1 MFFIEENATS
11 FGNTLISNVFIDI
24 FMPMADGLAVKVYLL
39 GYRMATDV
47 HSNPRFNNSSIAQN
61 LEIPLSDVVNAWKF
75 WENAGL
81 IKIHLE
87 DPNDEFNFSVEFVD
101 LDALY
106 IRNTSKTKEPV
117 SSDADK
123 VVERNSNPKVRKMF
137 NEINKI
143 IGRYLEASEKI
154 SIMEIMDKYNMSDD
168 MIVCAYQHAKD
179 QTGAVKPLKYVEAI
193 IRNWYDSNLYTVQ
206 DVEDSF
212 AERSQRYTMYRH
224 VFNELGFRR
233 EPTRAEKEA
242 MDTWFDVY
250 RADIELVLEACSKSK
265 NISSPS
271 ISYINGIIKNWAN
284 EEIHTLAEL
293 KAVEEFKRKEKEKEL
308 EKQKEPSSNQKSNR
322 SYAKGVSKA
331 PTSYNK
337 FKNFEETVTKYTP
350 EQLEEKIRKSQE
362 KKFK

>member
-1 MFFIEENATS
+1 M
-11 FGNTLISNVFIDI
+11 
-24 FMPMADGLAVKVYLL
+24 
-39 GYRMATDV
+39 
-47 HSNPRFNNSSIAQN
+47 
-61 LEIPLSDVVNAWKF
+61 
-75 WENAGL
+75 
-81 IKIHLE
+81 
-87 DPNDEFNFSVEFVD
+87 D

-106 IRNTSKTKEPV
+106 LRNTSKPKESI
-117 SSDADK
+117 SSSADG
-123 VVERNSNPKVRKMF
+123 VVDRNSNPRVRKMF

-193 IRNWYDSNLYTVQ
+193 IRNWYDSNLYTVK
-206 DVEDSF
+206 DVEESF
-212 AERSQRYTMYRH
+212 AERSQRYSMYRI

-250 RADIELVLEACSKSK
+250 NADIELVLEACSKCK
-265 NISSPS
+265 NITNPS
-271 ISYINGIIKNWAN
+271 ISYVNGTVKNWAN
-284 EEIHTLAEL
+284 DEIHTLAEL

-308 EKQKEPSSNQKSNR
+308 ERQKEQNNKKAAR
-322 SYAKGVSKA
+322 SYAKGTQKA
-331 PTSYNK
+331 PVSYNK

>member
-284 EEIHTLAEL
+284 KEIHTLAEL

-308 EKQKEPSSNQKSNR
+308 EKQKEQSSNQKSNR

>member
-1 MFFIEENATS
+1 MFFIEENSTN
-11 FGNTLISNVFIDI
+11 FGASIISNVFIDI

-39 GYRMATDV
+39 GYRMATDIR
-47 HSNPRFNNSSIAQN
+47 SNPRFDNSSIAQN
-61 LEIPLSDVVNAWKF
+61 LNIPLSDVVNAWKF

-81 IKIHLE
+81 IKIHSENL
-87 DPNDEFNFSVEFVD
+87 DDEFNFSVEFMD

-106 IRNTSKTKEPV
+106 IRNSSKQKESI
-117 SSDADK
+117 SSSADS
-123 VVERNSNPKVRKMF
+123 VVERNSNPKMRKMF

-168 MIVCAYQHAKD
+168 MIVYAYQHAKD

-193 IRNWYDSNLYTVQ
+193 IRNWYDSNLYTVK

-212 AERSQRYTMYRH
+212 AERSQRYSMYRI

-250 RADIELVLEACSKSK
+250 NADIELVLEACSKCK
-265 NISSPS
+265 NISTPS
-271 ISYINGIIKNWAN
+271 ISYVNGIVKNWAN

-308 EKQKEPSSNQKSNR
+308 EKQKEQNNKKSTYSYNR
-322 SYAKGVSKA
+322 NISKS
-331 PTSYNK
+331 PVNHNK
-337 FKNFEETVTKYTP
+337 FKNFEETITKYTP

>member
-1 MFFIEENATS
+1 MFFIEENATN
-11 FGNTLISNVFIDI
+11 FGSTIISNVFIDI
-24 FMPMADGLAVKVYLL
+24 FMPMADGLSVKVYLL
-39 GYRMATDV
+39 GYRMATDI

-61 LEIPLSDVVNAWKF
+61 LNIPLSDVVNAWKF
-75 WENAGL
+75 WESAGL
-81 IKIHLE
+81 IKIHSE
-87 DPNDEFNFSVEFVD
+87 DLDDEFNFSVEFMD

-106 IRNTSKTKEPV
+106 LRNTSKPKESV
-117 SSDADK
+117 SSSADG
-123 VVERNSNPKVRKMF
+123 VVDRNSNPKMRKMF

-143 IGRYLEASEKI
+143 IGRYLEATEKI

-168 MIVCAYQHAKD
+168 MIICAYQHAKD

-193 IRNWYDSNLYTVQ
+193 IRNWYDSNLYTVK

-212 AERSQRYTMYRH
+212 AERSQRYSMYRI

-250 RADIELVLEACSKSK
+250 NADIELVLEACSKCK
-265 NISSPS
+265 NISTPS
-271 ISYINGIIKNWAN
+271 ISYVNGIVKNWAN

-308 EKQKEPSSNQKSNR
+308 EKQKEQNSKKITR
-322 SYAKGVSKA
+322 SYAKTTSKA

>member
-1 MFFIEENATS
+1 
-11 FGNTLISNVFIDI
+11 
-24 FMPMADGLAVKVYLL
+24 
-39 GYRMATDV
+39 
-47 HSNPRFNNSSIAQN
+47 
-61 LEIPLSDVVNAWKF
+61 
-75 WENAGL
+75 
-81 IKIHLE
+81 
-87 DPNDEFNFSVEFVD
+87 
-101 LDALY
+101 
-106 IRNTSKTKEPV
+106 
-117 SSDADK
+117 
-123 VVERNSNPKVRKMF
+123 
-137 NEINKI
+137 
-143 IGRYLEASEKI
+143 
-154 SIMEIMDKYNMSDD
+154 MEIMDKYNMSDD
-168 MIVCAYQHAKD
+168 MIICAYQHAKD

-193 IRNWYDSNLYTVQ
+193 IRNWYDSNLYTVK

-212 AERSQRYTMYRH
+212 AERSQRYSMYRI

-250 RADIELVLEACSKSK
+250 NSDIELVLEACSKCK
-265 NISSPS
+265 NISTPS
-271 ISYINGIIKNWAN
+271 ISYVNGIVKNWAN

-308 EKQKEPSSNQKSNR
+308 EKQKEQNSKKITR
-322 SYAKGVSKA
+322 SYAKTTSKA

>member
-1 MFFIEENATS
+1 MFFLEENTAN
-11 FGNTLISNVFIDI
+11 FGNTIISNVFIDI

-61 LEIPLSDVVNAWKF
+61 LDIPLSDVVNAWKF
-75 WENAGL
+75 WESAG
-81 IKIHLE
+81 IVKIHSDDL
-87 DPNDEFNFSVEFVD
+87 DDEFNFSIEFMD
-101 LDALY
+101 LEELY
-106 IRNTSKTKEPV
+106 RRNSSNKKEPL
-117 SSDADK
+117 SSNVDK
-123 VVERNSNPKVRKMF
+123 VVEKNSNPKIRKMF

-193 IRNWYDSNLYTVQ
+193 IRNWYDSNLYTVK

-212 AERSQRYTMYRH
+212 AERSQRYSMYRI

-250 RADIELVLEACSKSK
+250 NSDIELVLEACSKSK
-265 NISSPS
+265 NISNPS
-271 ISYINGIIKNWAN
+271 ISYVNGIVKNWAN
-284 EEIHTLAEL
+284 EEIHTLTEL
-293 KAVEEFKRKEKEKEL
+293 KAVEEFKQKEKEKEL
-308 EKQKEPSSNQKSNR
+308 EKQKEQNIKKSTR
-322 SYAKGVSKA
+322 SYVKTASKA

>member
-1 MFFIEENATS
+1 MFFIEENSTN
-11 FGNTLISNVFIDI
+11 FGASIISNVFIDI

-39 GYRMATDV
+39 GYRMATDIR
-47 HSNPRFNNSSIAQN
+47 SNPRFDNSSIAQN
-61 LEIPLSDVVNAWKF
+61 LNIPLSDVVNAWRF

-81 IKIHLE
+81 IKIHSESL
-87 DPNDEFNFSVEFVD
+87 NDEFNFSVEFMD

-106 IRNTSKTKEPV
+106 IRNSSKQKESI
-117 SSDADK
+117 SSSADS
-123 VVERNSNPKVRKMF
+123 VVERNSNPKMRKMF

-179 QTGAVKPLKYVEAI
+179 QTGAVKPLKYIEAI
-193 IRNWYDSNLYTVQ
+193 IRNWYDSNLYTVK

-212 AERSQRYTMYRH
+212 AERSQRYSMYRI

-250 RADIELVLEACSKSK
+250 NADIELVLEACSKCK
-265 NISSPS
+265 NISTPS
-271 ISYINGIIKNWAN
+271 ISYVNGIVKNWAN

-308 EKQKEPSSNQKSNR
+308 EKQKEQNAKKSTYSYNR
-322 SYAKGVSKA
+322 NISKS
-331 PTSYNK
+331 PVNHNK
-337 FKNFEETVTKYTP
+337 FKNFEETITKYTP